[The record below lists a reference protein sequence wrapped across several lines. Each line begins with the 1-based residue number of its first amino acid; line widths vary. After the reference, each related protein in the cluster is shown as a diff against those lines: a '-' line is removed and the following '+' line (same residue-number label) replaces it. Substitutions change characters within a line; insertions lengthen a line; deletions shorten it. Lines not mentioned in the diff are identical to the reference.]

1 MKAIDHY
8 HVRTRGCS
16 AQIDYNITEIPH
28 VVLIDKTGK
37 IRYRGHPAARN
48 LEQEIN
54 NLLAQKV
61 NLKHVPKTVVVGNE
75 VVLTDFK
82 TAVDPKVH
90 RTDLLQ
96 KKAQVSA

>member
-1 MKAIDHY
+1 
-8 HVRTRGCS
+8 
-16 AQIDYNITEIPH
+16 

-82 TAVDPKVH
+82 TAVDPQVH

-96 KKAQVSA
+96 KKAQVSAQQKGKEYAKRIDKPNVAPRQMA